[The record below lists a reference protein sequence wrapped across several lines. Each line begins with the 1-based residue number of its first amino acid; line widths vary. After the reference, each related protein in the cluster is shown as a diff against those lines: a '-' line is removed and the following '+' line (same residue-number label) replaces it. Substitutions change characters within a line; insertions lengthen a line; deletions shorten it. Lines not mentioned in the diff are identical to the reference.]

1 MHSKKNDKSKI
12 DYDDEQQGAVLDIK
26 DHFMAVQQT
35 TVWYNENSAVTS
47 YTVRVHHG
55 HAHGASKTEVKLAVT
70 ALSSKPQFQG
80 LKLNPGPPLSAATS
94 KTPAFLRLSSIDYC
108 RKALAFASIGMGI

>member
-1 MHSKKNDKSKI
+1 MHLKKSDKSKI
-12 DYDDEQQGAVLDIK
+12 DNGDEQQGAVLDNK
-26 DHFMAVQQT
+26 DHFIVVQQT
-35 TVWYNENSAVTS
+35 TVRCSENSAVTS

-80 LKLNPGPPLSAATS
+80 LKLNPGPPLSAATPRYEV
-94 KTPAFLRLSSIDYC
+94 KDPGVFEIEQYRL
-108 RKALAFASIGMGI
+108 L